1 MFCLITSS
9 KLSRQHFEFSV
20 KVMGSNPGY
29 FLLVEYICGDKISVA
44 DIVACCELEQ
54 SSMAGYD
61 VTEGRPVL
69 KEYMERVKSEL
80 QPHYDDVHT
89 IVYQMCKKF
98 GGKIPGL
105 EIQGAKL

>member
-1 MFCLITSS
+1 MANKTFFLYIEQLEVKSLKNQNNYSIYFSS
-9 KLSRQHFEFSV
+9 R
-20 KVMGSNPGY
+20 
-29 FLLVEYICGDKISVA
+29 
-44 DIVACCELEQ
+44 
-54 SSMAGYD
+54 YD

-80 QPHYDDVHT
+80 QPHYDDVHA

-105 EIQGAKL
+105 EVQGAKL